1 MPWLGNF
8 CYNETLTLS
17 IPVAS
22 NDQTVNRRDKFDA
35 LKRQGRSP
43 FDQRRFHKGESIREL
58 VNSFTPETLVVS
70 TAGRLS
76 AIRGHGGLIFGDLRD
91 ATGKIQIS
99 VKRDAVGETAWSLFE
114 HLDLGDIIGV
124 TGPLFK
130 TKTGEVTVAV
140 DSVTLLAKALRPMP
154 EKWHGLKDVEVR
166 YRKRYLD
173 LIANEPVRRVFE
185 QRARLLASL
194 RRTLDAG
201 GFLEVE
207 TPMMHAIP
215 GGAAGE
221 PFVTHHK
228 ALDVDLYMRLAPE
241 LHLKRLLVGG
251 FDRVYEMNR
260 SFRNEGISSRH
271 NPEFTML
278 EAYQAYWDCR
288 DMMELVERL
297 IKQAA
302 QDVLGTLTFQYQERT
317 IDLSPSGSW
326 PKLSFTETMQQ
337 LGLSPDSSQE
347 QIQRVLE
354 KKGIKLKGLTRSQLV
369 RLTEQLIEQFV
380 EPQSTRFP
388 LFVVDYWTE
397 LSPLAKSKADNP
409 LVADRFELFIG
420 GMEVANAYS
429 EQNDPIE
436 QRRRFEAQRRERV
449 QGSRVKVQG
458 KNLEPRT
465 LNLERQIDEDFL
477 EALEYGMPP
486 AGGLGVGV
494 DRLAMLLFN
503 QPSIK
508 DVILFPL
515 LKPSEGSRDAV

>member
-1 MPWLGNF
+1 M
-8 CYNETLTLS
+8 
-17 IPVAS
+17 AS
-22 NDQTVNRRDKFDA
+22 NDQTVNRHEKFEA
-35 LKRQGRSP
+35 LVRQGCSP
-43 FDQRRFHKGESIREL
+43 FDHRRFIKLQSIREL
-58 VNSFTPETLVVS
+58 VQSFTTDTRADVS

-76 AIRGHGGLIFGDLRD
+76 AKRGHGGLIFGDLRD

-99 VKRDAVGETAWSLFE
+99 MKRDVIGEDAWSDIEDF
-114 HLDLGDIIGV
+114 DLGDILGV

-130 TKTGEVTVAV
+130 TKTGEVTIAV
-140 DSVTLLAKALRPMP
+140 DSVTLLAKALQPPP

-173 LIANEPVRRVFE
+173 LIANEPVRKVFE

-228 ALDVDLYMRLAPE
+228 VLDADLYLRLAPE

-251 FDRVYEMNR
+251 FDRVYELNR
-260 SFRNEGISSRH
+260 SFRNEGVSSRH

-278 EAYQAYWDCR
+278 EAYQAYWDCG
-288 DMMELVERL
+288 DMMQLVERL

-302 QDVLGTLTFQYQERT
+302 QDVLGTLTFQYQGQT
-317 IDLSPSGSW
+317 IDLSPAGSW
-326 PKLSFTETMQQ
+326 PTLSFTEAMQK
-337 LGLSPDSSQE
+337 LGLSPGSSLE
-347 QIQRVLE
+347 QIQSVLE
-354 KKGIKLKGLTRSQLV
+354 KKGIKIKGLTRSQLV
-369 RLTEQLIEQFV
+369 RVTEQLIEQFV
-380 EPQSTRFP
+380 EPQSKQFP

-397 LSPLAKSKADNP
+397 LSPLAKSKKGTP

-429 EQNDPIE
+429 ELNDPLE
-436 QRRRFEAQRRERV
+436 QRKRFEAQMKAGE
-449 QGSRVKVQG
+449 GSRVKG
-458 KNLEPRT
+458 NRS
-465 LNLERQIDEDFL
+465 IDEDFL

-494 DRLAMLLFN
+494 DRLLMLLLD

-515 LKPSEGSRDAV
+515 LKSEGQ

>member
-1 MPWLGNF
+1 M
-8 CYNETLTLS
+8 
-17 IPVAS
+17 AS
-22 NDQTVNRRDKFDA
+22 NDQTVNRRDKLQA
-35 LKRQGRSP
+35 LIREGLSP
-43 FDQRRFHKGESIREL
+43 FAQRRFDKAESIREL
-58 VNSFTPETLVVS
+58 VQRFKTDTVVS

-99 VKRDAVGETAWSLFE
+99 VKRDVVGEAEWALFE
-114 HLDLGDIIGV
+114 TLDLGDILGV

-140 DSVTLLAKALRPMP
+140 DSFILLAKALQPLP

-173 LIANEPVRRVFE
+173 LIANEPVRKVFE

-194 RRTLDAG
+194 RRTLDG
-201 GFLEVE
+201 LGFLEVE
-207 TPMMHAIP
+207 TPMMHAVP

-228 ALDVDLYMRLAPE
+228 ALDADLYLRLAPE

-251 FDRVYEMNR
+251 FDRVYELNR

-278 EAYQAYWDCR
+278 EAYQAYWGCE
-288 DMMELVERL
+288 DMMNLVQRL
-297 IKQAA
+297 IQQAA
-302 QDVLGTLTFQYQERT
+302 QDVLGTKTFQYQGQT
-317 IDLSPSGSW
+317 IDLSASNW
-326 PKLSFTETMQQ
+326 PTLSFAKEMEK
-337 LGLSPDSSQE
+337 LGLSPDAPVE
-347 QIQRVLE
+347 QMQRVLE
-354 KKGIKLKGLTRSQLV
+354 KKGIKIKGLTRSQLV
-369 RLTEQLIEQFV
+369 RLSEQLIEQFV
-380 EPQSTRFP
+380 EPQSKKFP

-397 LSPLAKSKADNP
+397 MSPLAKSKKDNP

-429 EQNDPIE
+429 ELNDPLE
-436 QRRRFEAQRRERV
+436 QRRRFEAQR
-449 QGSRVKVQG
+449 KDAKG
-458 KNLEPRT
+458 KAL
-465 LNLERQIDEDFL
+465 DEDFL

-494 DRLAMLLFN
+494 DRLAMLLLD

-515 LKPSEGSRDAV
+515 LKPEP